1 MAYCLPV
8 RPASGERTWTVVD
21 ASYATVGPVEEWLEA
36 HRYLWSPNTVRGYAT
51 SLAQWWSFLEQR
63 DETGQWAEAGV
74 PAVAGFLSWLR
85 NGRTVEHSLAVP
97 DDAPSAETLHARLA
111 ALISFYQWQGA
122 VHDVPVAARLMRGQP
137 SRAPSRGLLA
147 HLDARRGQA
156 PSSLV
161 KVRRRRRDRPPLLL
175 PQEIQAIIDGCASWD
190 TAAGERRDERTGI
203 EVSCVDGVWQSD
215 ALIDDEL
222 RSRLREA
229 VRVLEDVP
237 DAERDW
243 HPGSDE
249 QVLDLVHPSLFCLVR
264 GVSRPDDS
272 TWPSLGTDEARYALS
287 DKFQWLPTDVEVG
300 ENGDAVFLSYV
311 NNLHP
316 VAHGELAS
324 VLPVLFGRMLP
335 LFDNVL
341 TDLRNPRPARIKAGA
356 NSWYVDEPVL
366 APDNDDDA
374 LRAWYVAWDDWMRNR
389 RPVPPDAPAFT
400 SPARLG
406 DSARVDLRARRLQ
419 VIVKLATI
427 HLTPDK
433 PGYPG
438 GSWHVEGMMNERIVS
453 TGIYYWD
460 SENITDSLLSF
471 RVAVGEPEYEQ
482 HDRKGVREVYGVG
495 DEDAMN
501 QVLGSAETRAGRAL
515 AFPNILQHRV
525 DPFHLADP
533 SRPGHRKILAFF
545 LVDPSVTIVST
556 SDVPPQQPWSAT
568 STMTLEQAREF
579 RRQLMQERK
588 FFVNEH
594 NEKIYEREFS
604 LCEH

>member
-1 MAYCLPV
+1 MSEIAAFPLPFHIGHKASV
-8 RPASGERTWTVVD
+8 APIRTLRELEMMYLSAVIRAKPAW
-21 ASYATVGPVEEWLEA
+21 
-36 HRYLWSPNTVRGYAT
+36 H
-51 SLAQWWSFLEQR
+51 
-63 DETGQWAEAGV
+63 
-74 PAVAGFLSWLR
+74 
-85 NGRTVEHSLAVP
+85 
-97 DDAPSAETLHARLA
+97 
-111 ALISFYQWQGA
+111 
-122 VHDVPVAARLMRGQP
+122 
-137 SRAPSRGLLA
+137 
-147 HLDARRGQA
+147 
-156 PSSLV
+156 V
-161 KVRRRRRDRPPLLL
+161 KVNDADVVARWA
-175 PQEIQAIIDGCASWD
+175 QE
-190 TAAGERRDERTGI
+190 AAEQGMTEAQIRYVLAELAYYAERRDERTGI
-203 EVSCVDGVWQSD
+203 EVSGVDGVWQSD
-215 ALIDDEL
+215 VLIDDEL

-264 GVSRPDDS
+264 EVSRPDDS

-316 VAHGELAS
+316 AAHRELAS
-324 VLPVLFGRMLP
+324 VLPVLFGRMRP
-335 LFDNVL
+335 LFENVL
-341 TDLRNPRPARIKAGA
+341 TDLRHPRPARIKAGV

-366 APDNDDDA
+366 APDNDDDDA
-374 LRAWYVAWDDWMRNR
+374 LRAWQAAWADWRQNR
-389 RPVPPDAPAFT
+389 SPVPPDAPAFT
-400 SPARLG
+400 RPARPG

-433 PGYPG
+433 PAYPG

-460 SENITDSLLSF
+460 SENITNSRLSF
-471 RVAVGEPEYEQ
+471 RAAVGEPEYEQ
-482 HDRKGVREVYGVG
+482 DDRDGVREVYGLG
-495 DEDAMN
+495 DEDALN
-501 QVLGSAETRAGRAL
+501 QVLGSAETRVGRAL

-525 DPFHLADP
+525 DPFRLADP

-556 SDVPPQQPWSAT
+556 SDVPPQQHWSPT
-568 STMTLEQAREF
+568 STMTLEQAKEF
-579 RRQLMQERK
+579 RSQLMQERK
-588 FFVNEH
+588 FVVDEH
-594 NEKIYEREFS
+594 NEEIYEREFS